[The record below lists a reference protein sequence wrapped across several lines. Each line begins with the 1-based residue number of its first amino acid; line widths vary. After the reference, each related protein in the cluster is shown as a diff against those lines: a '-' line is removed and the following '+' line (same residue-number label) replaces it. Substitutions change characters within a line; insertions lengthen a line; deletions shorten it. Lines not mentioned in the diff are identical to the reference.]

1 MLRRRVALLSS
12 LSVLAAPAPA
22 LAQDPAP
29 APPPATPPAATP
41 APVPAAPAPAPA
53 PAGRRIKAGRTAGG
67 TDVSGLTLAEAA
79 ARIEA
84 THGPRLSAADL
95 VLGVAG
101 KPWTLR
107 LADARFDLDEVR
119 TAKRALYAKKP
130 GDVPLAIT
138 FSRAATKAFVAQV
151 ARKVARAPRNA
162 SARITLRRV
171 TFRRDRIGYA
181 LDQRRARRLVDAAL
195 ADPAAPRVLHQRLS
209 RVRAKVTLAAIRRS
223 HNTVITVDKRSF
235 RLRLFKGGR
244 VVKTY
249 GVAVGL
255 PAYPTPSGLF
265 AIQNKQVNPTWSVPN
280 SPWAGELAGTTV
292 QGGTAAN
299 PLKARWMGIVNGVGI
314 HGTGEE
320 YSIGSRA
327 SHGCIRMRVADVVD
341 LFRRTPVGT
350 PVLLA

>member
-1 MLRRRVALLSS
+1 MRRRRIALLSS
-12 LSVLAAPAPA
+12 LSVLAAAAPAPA
-22 LAQDPAP
+22 QTPVS
-29 APPPATPPAATP
+29 PPPPPPPAATP
-41 APVPAAPAPAPA
+41 PAIPPAAAPAPAPA
-53 PAGRRIKAGRTAGG
+53 EPRIKPGRTAGG

-79 ARIEA
+79 TRIEA
-84 THGPRLSAADL
+84 THGPRLSASNL

-101 KPWTLR
+101 RPWTLE

-119 TAKRALYAKKP
+119 TAKRALYAKTA

-138 FSRAATKAFVAQV
+138 FSRRATKAFVANV

-171 TFRRDRIGYA
+171 RFRAHRTGYA
-181 LDQRRARRLVDAAL
+181 LNQRATRRLVDAAL
-195 ADPAAPRVLHQRLS
+195 ADPAAPRTLHQKLS
-209 RVRAKVTLAAIRRS
+209 RVRPGITLGAIKRS
-223 HNTVITVDKRSF
+223 HNTVITVDKRNF
-235 RLRLFKGGR
+235 RLRLFKAGR

-341 LFRRTPVGT
+341 LFRRVPVGT
-350 PVLLA
+350 PVLLG

>member
-1 MLRRRVALLSS
+1 MRRRRIALLSS
-12 LSVLAAPAPA
+12 LLALAAAAPAPA
-22 LAQDPAP
+22 Q
-29 APPPATPPAATP
+29 APPPPAAPPAATP
-41 APVPAAPAPAPA
+41 PPATPAPAPA
-53 PAGRRIKAGRTAGG
+53 PAERRVKAGVTAGG

-79 ARIEA
+79 ARIET
-84 THGPRLSAADL
+84 THGPRLAASDL

-101 KPWTLR
+101 KPWTLA
-107 LADARFDLDEVR
+107 LAKAKYDLDEVR
-119 TAKRALYAKKP
+119 TAKRALYAKVP
-130 GDVPLAIT
+130 GEVPLAIT
-138 FSRAATKAFVAQV
+138 FSRRATKAFVAEI

-162 SARITLRRV
+162 SARITLRSVR
-171 TFRRDRIGYA
+171 FRRHRNGYA
-181 LDQRRARRLVDAAL
+181 LDQRRARTLVDAAL
-195 ADPAAPRVLHQRLS
+195 ADPAAPRVLHQRLT
-209 RVRAKVTLAAIRRS
+209 RVRAKVTLGAVKRS
-223 HNTVITVDKRSF
+223 HNTVITVDKRNF
-235 RLRLFKGGR
+235 RLRLFKRGR

-327 SHGCIRMRVADVVD
+327 SHGCIRMRVADVID
-341 LFRRTPVGT
+341 LFRRVPVGT